1 MTIEESRQ
9 KRPLVHCITNY
20 VTVQDVA
27 NMILACGGAP
37 IMADDPLEAAQIT
50 AAGDALVL
58 NIGTLQEQRVASM
71 LASGHM
77 AMEKGIPVIL
87 DKVWIVASEIRN
99 PVVLKHLY

>member
-27 NMILACGGAP
+27 NMILACGGSP

-58 NIGTLQEQRVASM
+58 NIGTDRKS
-71 LASGHM
+71 
-77 AMEKGIPVIL
+77 
-87 DKVWIVASEIRN
+87 
-99 PVVLKHLY
+99 VV